1 MLNSVLL
8 QGITVVSNAA
18 TQVVD
23 TAKNVAVQATQV
35 PLAGTIVTPKQ
46 DSLSLLDL
54 IMKGGLIMI
63 PMALLSILTIYFF
76 FERLMIISKASK
88 LDKNFMNS
96 IKDFIHNGNIDA
108 AKSLCRNTVSP
119 AARMIEKGVS
129 RIGKPIKEIEEA
141 MESIGKLELNR
152 LEKNLSVL
160 SLIGRIAPIFGF
172 IGTIG
177 GVIKIFY
184 DISLSDNISIGIIST
199 GLYQKMI
206 TSASGL
212 VVGLLAFVG
221 YYILNAM
228 LDKTINKM
236 ETASVEF
243 IDLLQE
249 PTK

>member
-1 MLNSVLL
+1 MFNSVLL
-8 QGITVVSNAA
+8 QIVSNVATVA

-23 TAKNVAVQATQV
+23 TAKNVAVQAAQI
-35 PLAGTIVTPKQ
+35 PAAPTIITPKQ
-46 DSLSLLDL
+46 ASLSLLDL
-54 IMKGGLIMI
+54 IMKGGFIMI
-63 PMALLSILTIYFF
+63 PMGILSILTLYFF
-76 FERLMIISKASK
+76 FERLMTITKASK

-108 AKSLCRNTVSP
+108 AKSLCRNTTSP

-141 MESIGKLELNR
+141 MESVGKLELNR
-152 LEKNLSVL
+152 LEKNLSIL

-184 DISLSDNISIGIIST
+184 DISLTDNISIGVIST

-212 VVGLLAFVG
+212 VVGLLAFIG
-221 YYILNAM
+221 YYILNAL

-243 IDLLQE
+243 MDLLQE

>member
-8 QGITVVSNAA
+8 QIVNSGTAIA
-18 TQVVD
+18 D
-23 TAKNVAVQATQV
+23 TANAMAAQM
-35 PLAGTIVTPKQ
+35 PLSAEPKQ

-54 IMKGGLIMI
+54 ILKGGFIMI
-63 PMALLSILTIYFF
+63 PLGLLSILTIYFF
-76 FERLMIISKASK
+76 FERFIMLRKAAK
-88 LDKNFMNS
+88 MDANFMNN
-96 IKDFIHNGNIDA
+96 IKDYIFNGNRDA
-108 AKSLCRNTVSP
+108 AKALCRNTPNP
-119 AARMIEKGVS
+119 AARMVEKGVA

-141 MESIGKLELNR
+141 MESVGKLEINR

-160 SLIGRIAPIFGF
+160 SLVGRIGPILGF
-172 IGTIG
+172 VGTIA

-184 DISLSDNISIGIIST
+184 DISLTDNISIGVIST

-212 VVGLLAFVG
+212 IIGLIAFIG

-228 LDKTINKM
+228 LDKIINRM
-236 ETASVEF
+236 EITATEF
-243 IDLLQE
+243 IDILHE

>member
-8 QGITVVSNAA
+8 QIVTGAAEVA

-23 TAKNVAVQATQV
+23 TAKNVASQV
-35 PLAGTIVTPKQ
+35 SQLPLPAAVVPPKQ

-54 IMKGGLIMI
+54 VMKGGIIMI
-63 PMALLSILTIYFF
+63 PMGLLSILTIYFF
-76 FERLMIISKASK
+76 FERFMTITKASK

-119 AARMIEKGVS
+119 AARMIEKGVG

-141 MESIGKLELNR
+141 MESVGKLELNR

-184 DISLSDNISIGIIST
+184 DISLTDNISIGVIST

>member
-1 MLNSVLL
+1 MLNSVLI
-8 QGITVVSNAA
+8 QIVSGAA
-18 TQVVD
+18 TVVD
-23 TAKNVAVQATQV
+23 TAKNIAVQATQV
-35 PLAGTIVTPKQ
+35 PAASTIITPKQ
-46 DSLSLLDL
+46 DTLSLLDL
-54 IMKGGLIMI
+54 VMKGGIIMI
-63 PMALLSILTIYFF
+63 PMGLLSILTLYFF
-76 FERLMIISKASK
+76 FERFMTISKASK

-119 AARMIEKGVS
+119 AARMIEKGVG

-141 MESIGKLELNR
+141 MESTGKLEINR

-160 SLIGRIAPIFGF
+160 SLVGRIAPILGF
-172 IGTIG
+172 VGTIA

-184 DISLSDNISIGIIST
+184 DISLTDNISIGVISG

-212 VVGLLAFVG
+212 VIGLIAFIG

-228 LDKTINKM
+228 LDKTLNKM

>member
-1 MLNSVLL
+1 MFYSHLL
-8 QGITVVSNAA
+8 QIVNPATAAVSSTTDTIKNLA
-18 TQVVD
+18 TQ
-23 TAKNVAVQATQV
+23 AVAASQI
-35 PLAGTIVTPKQ
+35 IVPKQ

-54 IMKGGLIMI
+54 IIKGGYIMI
-63 PMALLSILTIYFF
+63 PMGILSVLTIYFF
-76 FERLMIISKASK
+76 FERYLTISKASK

-96 IKDFIHNGNIDA
+96 IKDFIHNGNLEA
-108 AKSLCRNTVSP
+108 AKSLCKNTVSP

-141 MESIGKLELNR
+141 MESVGKLEINR

-160 SLIGRIAPIFGF
+160 SLIGRIGPIFGF
-172 IGTIG
+172 IGTIA

-184 DISLSDNISIGIIST
+184 DISLTDNISIGVIST

-212 VVGLLAFVG
+212 VVGLLAFIG
-221 YYILNAM
+221 FYILNSM

-236 ETASVEF
+236 ESASVEF
-243 IDLLQE
+243 IDILHE

>member
-8 QGITVVSNAA
+8 QIVSGAA
-18 TQVVD
+18 TIAD
-23 TAKNVAVQATQV
+23 TAKNIAVQATQV
-35 PLAGTIVTPKQ
+35 PVSATAEPTKQ
-46 DSLSLLDL
+46 ASLSLLEL
-54 IMKGGLIMI
+54 VMKGGIIMI
-63 PMALLSILTIYFF
+63 PMGLLSVITLYFF
-76 FERLMIISKASK
+76 FERLMTLSKAGK

-141 MESIGKLELNR
+141 MESVGKLEINR
-152 LEKNLSVL
+152 LEKNLSIL
-160 SLIGRIAPIFGF
+160 SLVGRIAPILGF
-172 IGTIG
+172 VGTIA

-184 DISLSDNISIGIIST
+184 DISLTDNISIGVISG

-212 VVGLLAFVG
+212 VIGLIAFIG